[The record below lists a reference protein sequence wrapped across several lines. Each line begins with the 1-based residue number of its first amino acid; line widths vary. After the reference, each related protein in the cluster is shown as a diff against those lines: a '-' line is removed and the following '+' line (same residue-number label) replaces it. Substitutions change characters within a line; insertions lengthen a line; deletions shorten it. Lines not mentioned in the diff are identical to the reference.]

1 MREISGETTMFS
13 LMRRKQSK
21 ATQGNPQVRLS
32 KKQKQNLIQKRQ
44 QLLSDIDS
52 LGYKLECAR
61 EKEEFLTEVFARAQE
76 DLQKIAYAIDK
87 EWYETCSQICSNNN
101 WKRAQHQFDDT
112 FRNRNRF
119 HADDLAAKGIVLVE
133 AQLRTDLKEQKKLRT
148 SINKLQTELNK
159 KLAEVNS
166 LPAL

>member
-1 MREISGETTMFS
+1 MFA
-13 LMRRKQSK
+13 LIRKK
-21 ATQGNPQVRLS
+21 KNTPTQNKSPLKLN
-32 KKQKQNLIQKRQ
+32 KKQKQNLIQKKQ

-61 EKEEFLTEVFARAQE
+61 EKEELLTEVFARAQE

-119 HADDLAAKGIVLVE
+119 HADDLAAKGIVLIE